1 MAISETV
8 IPISDVK
15 IGIKGAAD
23 GSFGAGIDTSGAD
36 GTAYRQLPVV
46 QATKPTFNITRESRL
61 LSGRGTVKNAADT
74 IITAKNGTVTCPF
87 DFVAT
92 PELLLQHLTMVTQTY
107 NADGSDVYT
116 VEVDGSNNNTH
127 IGQDVSSGLPHCVNL
142 AYYPKAAEG
151 IKVTGC
157 VVSDLTLSG
166 DLGSNGGNLSVSG
179 NYFSGFSNPIST
191 GTCLEQT
198 FDGTW
203 VEPDAGVFF
212 NMGSLSTKQLEVDGA
227 NQDMIIKSFNLNIGS
242 LSTKQ
247 LEVDGANQD
256 MILKSFNLNIAN
268 GVNRVGS
275 NTNGDAEAYAFPEY
289 TVTGDITLKYDGEFS
304 LSANDNVV
312 QSFLDGNTCTL
323 ALKFGDGTVSSV
335 SEMNILAEVQ
345 FTGDPAQDISENGI
359 FWTIPFE
366 CVQNSSTEALKI
378 SLFSDTAIAAM

>member
-1 MAISETV
+1 MAISTTV

-15 IGIKGAAD
+15 MGIKGETT
-23 GSFGAGIDTSGAD
+23 FGTGIDSSAND

-74 IITAKNGTVTCPF
+74 IITAKGGTVTCPF

-92 PELLLQHLTMVTQTY
+92 PELLLQHLVMVTQTY

-116 VEVDGSNNNTH
+116 VEVDGTNNNTS

-157 VVSDLTLSG
+157 VVSDMAISG
-166 DLGSNGGNLSVSG
+166 DLGTNGGNLNMSG
-179 NYFSGFSNPIST
+179 NYFSGFANPIST

-198 FDGTW
+198 FNGTW

-212 NMGSLSTKQLEVDGA
+212 NMGSLSTKQLAVEGA
-227 NQDMIIKSFNLNIGS
+227 D
-242 LSTKQ
+242 
-247 LEVDGANQD
+247 QD

-275 NTNGDAEAYAFPEY
+275 NTNGDAEGYSFPEY
-289 TVTGDITLKYDGEFS
+289 TVTGDITLKYDTEFS
-304 LSANDNVV
+304 LSAADNVV
-312 QSFLDGNTCTL
+312 QSFLDGNTGTL
-323 ALKFGDGTVSSV
+323 SLNFGDGSINADG
-335 SEMNILAEVQ
+335 EMNILAEVQ
-345 FTGDPAQDISENGI
+345 FTGDPTQDISENGI

-366 CVQNSSTEALKI
+366 CVQSGSTEALKI
-378 SLFSDTAIAAM
+378 SLFSGTAIGSM

>member
-1 MAISETV
+1 MAISTTV

-15 IGIKGAAD
+15 MGIKGEAT
-23 GSFGAGIDTSGAD
+23 FGTGIDSSGAD

-74 IITAKNGTVTCPF
+74 VITSKGGTVTCPF
-87 DFVAT
+87 DFIAT
-92 PELLLQHLTMVTQTY
+92 PELLLQHLTMATQTY

-116 VEVDGSNNNTH
+116 VEVDGSNNNTEVGGS
-127 IGQDVSSGLPHCVNL
+127 ISSGLPHTVNL

-151 IKVTGC
+151 IKVAGC
-157 VVSDLTLSG
+157 VVSDLALSG
-166 DLGSNGGNLSVSG
+166 DLGTNGGNLNMSG
-179 NYFSGFSNPIST
+179 NYFSGFANPIST
-191 GTCLEQT
+191 GTVLEQT

-212 NMGSLSTKQLEVDGA
+212 NM
-227 NQDMIIKSFNLNIGS
+227 GS

-275 NTNGDAEAYAFPEY
+275 NTNGDAEAYSFPEY
-289 TVTGDITLKYDGEFS
+289 TVTGDITLKYDTEFS
-304 LSANDNVV
+304 LSAADNVL
-312 QSFLDGNTCTL
+312 QSFLDGNTSTL
-323 ALKFGDGTVSSV
+323 TLKFGDGTVSSV
-335 SEMNILAEVQ
+335 QEMNILAEVQ

>member
-1 MAISETV
+1 M
-8 IPISDVK
+8 
-15 IGIKGAAD
+15 GIKGETT
-23 GSFGAGIDTSGAD
+23 FGAGLDSSGAD
-36 GTAYRQLPVV
+36 GTAYRQLPIV
-46 QATKPTFNITRESRL
+46 QVTKPTFNITRESRL

-74 IITAKNGTVTCPF
+74 VITAKGGTATVPF
-87 DFVAT
+87 DFLAT
-92 PELLLQHLTMVTQTY
+92 PELLLQHLVMATQTY

-116 VEVDGSNNNTH
+116 VEVDGSNNLTQVGGT
-127 IGQDVSSGLPHCVNL
+127 ISSGMPHSVNL

-151 IKVTGC
+151 IKLTGC
-157 VVSDLTLSG
+157 VVSDMTLTG
-166 DLGSNGGNLSVSG
+166 DLGANGGNLSVSG
-179 NYFSGFSNPIST
+179 NYYSGFANPIST
-191 GTCLEQT
+191 GSCLEQT

-212 NMGSLSTKQLEVDGA
+212 NM
-227 NQDMIIKSFNLNIGS
+227 GS

-304 LSANDNVV
+304 LSAADNVV

-323 ALKFGDGTVSSV
+323 ALKFGDGTVSAV
-335 SEMNILAEVQ
+335 TEMNILAEVQ
-345 FTGDPAQDISENGI
+345 FTGDPTQDISENGI

-378 SLFSDTAIAAM
+378 SLFSDTAIGSM

>member
-15 IGIKGAAD
+15 MGIKGEAT
-23 GSFGAGIDTSGAD
+23 FGTGIDVSGAD

-92 PELLLQHLTMVTQTY
+92 PELLLQHLAMVTQTY

-116 VEVDGSNNNTH
+116 VEVDGSNNNSQVGGT
-127 IGQDVSSGLPHCVNL
+127 ISSGLPHTVNL

-151 IKVTGC
+151 IKIAGC
-157 VVSDLTLSG
+157 VVSDLSLSG
-166 DLGSNGGNLSVSG
+166 DLGSNGGNLGISG
-179 NYFSGFSNPIST
+179 NYFSGFANPIST

-203 VEPDAGVFF
+203 VEPDAGVFI
-212 NMGSLSTKQLEVDGA
+212 NMGSL
-227 NQDMIIKSFNLNIGS
+227 N
-242 LSTKQ
+242 TKQ

-304 LSANDNVV
+304 LGAADNVV

-345 FTGDPAQDISENGI
+345 FTGDPGQDISENGI

>member
-1 MAISETV
+1 MAISTTV

-15 IGIKGAAD
+15 MGIKGAAD
-23 GSFGAGIDTSGAD
+23 GAFGAGIDTSGAD

-74 IITAKNGTVTCPF
+74 IITAKGGTVTCPF

-92 PELLLQHLTMVTQTY
+92 PELLLQHLVMVTQTY

-116 VEVDGSNNNTH
+116 VEVDGTNNNTS

-157 VVSDLTLSG
+157 VVSDMAISG
-166 DLGSNGGNLSVSG
+166 DLGTNGGNLNMSG
-179 NYFSGFSNPIST
+179 NYFSGFANPIST

-198 FDGTW
+198 FNGTW

-212 NMGSLSTKQLEVDGA
+212 NMGSLSTKQLAVEGA
-227 NQDMIIKSFNLNIGS
+227 D
-242 LSTKQ
+242 
-247 LEVDGANQD
+247 QD

-275 NTNGDAEAYAFPEY
+275 NTNGDAEGYSFPEY
-289 TVTGDITLKYDGEFS
+289 TVTGDITLKYDTEFS
-304 LSANDNVV
+304 LSAADNVV
-312 QSFLDGNTCTL
+312 QSFLDGNTGTL
-323 ALKFGDGTVSSV
+323 SLNFGDGSINADG
-335 SEMNILAEVQ
+335 EMNILAEVQ
-345 FTGDPAQDISENGI
+345 FTGDPTQDISENGI

-366 CVQNSSTEALKI
+366 CVQSGSTEALKI
-378 SLFSDTAIAAM
+378 SLFSGTAIAAM

>member
-1 MAISETV
+1 MAISTTV

-15 IGIKGAAD
+15 MGIKGETT
-23 GSFGAGIDTSGAD
+23 FGTGIDSSGAD

-74 IITAKNGTVTCPF
+74 VITAKGGTVTVPF
-87 DFVAT
+87 DFIAT

-116 VEVDGSNNNTH
+116 VEVDGSNNNSQVGGT
-127 IGQDVSSGLPHCVNL
+127 ISSGLPHTVNL

-151 IKVTGC
+151 IKIAGC
-157 VVSDLTLSG
+157 VVSDLALSG
-166 DLGSNGGNLSVSG
+166 DLGNNGGNLGISG
-179 NYFSGFSNPIST
+179 NYFSGFANPIST

-212 NMGSLSTKQLEVDGA
+212 NM
-227 NQDMIIKSFNLNIGS
+227 GS

-289 TVTGDITLKYDGEFS
+289 TVTGDITLKYDTEFS
-304 LSANDNVV
+304 LSADDNVV

-345 FTGDPAQDISENGI
+345 FTGDPTQDISENGL

-378 SLFSDTAIAAM
+378 SLFSDTAISAM

>member
-15 IGIKGAAD
+15 LGIK
-23 GSFGAGIDTSGAD
+23 SETTFGTLLDSD
-36 GTAYRQLPVV
+36 GTNTQAFRQLPVV

-74 IITAKNGTVTCPF
+74 VITTKGGTVTAPF
-87 DFVAT
+87 DFLAT
-92 PELLLQHLTMVTQTY
+92 PELLLQHLVMATQTY

-116 VEVDGSNNNTH
+116 VEVDGSNNNTS
-127 IGQDVSSGLPHCVNL
+127 IGGTISGGLPHSVNL
-142 AYYPKAAEG
+142 AYWPAASQG
-151 IKVTGC
+151 ITVPGC
-157 VVSDLTLSG
+157 VVSDLTLTG
-166 DLGSNGGNLSVSG
+166 DVGSNGGNLSVSG
-179 NYFSGFSNPIST
+179 NYFSGFSNIFSSSGT
-191 GTCLEQT
+191 GSLLEDNYT
-198 FDGTW
+198 GTW

-227 NQDMIIKSFNLNIGS
+227 NQDMI
-242 LSTKQ
+242 
-247 LEVDGANQD
+247 
-256 MILKSFNLNIAN
+256 LKSFSLNIAN
-268 GVNRVGS
+268 GVNRVGM

-289 TVTGDITLKYDGEFS
+289 VVTGDITLKYDGEFS
-304 LSANDNVV
+304 LSAADNVV
-312 QSFLDGNTCTL
+312 QSFLDGNTSTL

-345 FTGDPAQDISENGI
+345 FTGDPSQDISENGI

-378 SLFSDTAIAAM
+378 SLFSDTAIGSM

>member
-15 IGIKGAAD
+15 MGIKGEAT
-23 GSFGAGIDTSGAD
+23 FGTGIDVTGPD

-92 PELLLQHLTMVTQTY
+92 PELLLQHLAMVTQTY

-127 IGQDVSSGLPHCVNL
+127 VGGTISSGLPHTVNL

-151 IKVTGC
+151 IKIAGC
-157 VVSDLTLSG
+157 VVSDLSLSG
-166 DLGSNGGNLSVSG
+166 DLGSNGGNLGISG
-179 NYFSGFSNPIST
+179 NYFSGFANPIST
-191 GTCLEQT
+191 GTVLEQT

-212 NMGSLSTKQLEVDGA
+212 NM
-227 NQDMIIKSFNLNIGS
+227 GS

-304 LSANDNVV
+304 LGAADNVV

-345 FTGDPAQDISENGI
+345 FTGDPGQDISENGI

-378 SLFSDTAIAAM
+378 SLFSDTAIGSM

>member
-1 MAISETV
+1 MAISTTV

-15 IGIKGAAD
+15 MGIKGE
-23 GSFGAGIDTSGAD
+23 STFGTGLDSSGAD
-36 GTAYRQLPVV
+36 GTAYRQLPIV
-46 QATKPTFNITRESRL
+46 QVTKPTFNITRESRL

-74 IITAKNGTVTCPF
+74 VITAKGGTATVPF
-87 DFVAT
+87 DFLAT
-92 PELLLQHLTMVTQTY
+92 PELLLQHLVMATQTY

-116 VEVDGSNNNTH
+116 VEVDGSNNLTQVGGT
-127 IGQDVSSGLPHCVNL
+127 ISSGMPHSVNL

-151 IKVTGC
+151 IKLTGC
-157 VVSDLTLSG
+157 VVSDMTLTG
-166 DLGSNGGNLSVSG
+166 DLGANGGNLSMSG
-179 NYFSGFSNPIST
+179 NYYSGFANPIST
-191 GTCLEQT
+191 GTVLEQT

-212 NMGSLSTKQLEVDGA
+212 NM
-227 NQDMIIKSFNLNIGS
+227 GS

-304 LSANDNVV
+304 LSAADNVV

-323 ALKFGDGTVSSV
+323 ALKFGDGTVSAV
-335 SEMNILAEVQ
+335 TEMNILAEVQ
-345 FTGDPAQDISENGI
+345 FTGDPTQDISENGI

-378 SLFSDTAIAAM
+378 SLFSDTAIGSM

>member
-1 MAISETV
+1 MAISTTV

-15 IGIKGAAD
+15 MGIKGAGD
-23 GSFGAGIDTSGAD
+23 GGFGAGIDTTGAD

-74 IITAKNGTVTCPF
+74 IITGKGGTVTCPF

-92 PELLLQHLTMVTQTY
+92 PNLLLQHLVMVTQDYT
-107 NADGSDVYT
+107 ADGSNVYT
-116 VEVDGSNNNTH
+116 VEVDGSSNNTS

-157 VVSDLTLSG
+157 VVSDLNLSG
-166 DLGSNGGNLSVSG
+166 DLGSNGGNLAISG
-179 NYFSGFSNPIST
+179 NYFSGFANPIST

-198 FDGTW
+198 FNGTW

-212 NMGSLSTKQLEVDGA
+212 NM
-227 NQDMIIKSFNLNIGS
+227 GS

-275 NTNGDAEAYAFPEY
+275 NTNGDAEGYSFPEY
-289 TVTGDITLKYDGEFS
+289 VVTGDITLKYDTEFS
-304 LSANDNVV
+304 LSAADNVV
-312 QSFLDGNTCTL
+312 QSFLDGNTSTL
-323 ALKFGDGTVSSV
+323 TLKFGDGTVSSV
-335 SEMNILAEVQ
+335 QEMNILAEVQ
-345 FTGDPAQDISENGI
+345 FTGDPTQDISESGI

>member
-1 MAISETV
+1 MAIDQTV

-15 IGIKGAAD
+15 LGIKAE
-23 GSFGAGIDTSGAD
+23 STFGQLLDND
-36 GTAYRQLPVV
+36 GTNTQAFRQLPVV

-74 IITAKNGTVTCPF
+74 VITAKGGTVTCPF
-87 DFVAT
+87 EFLAT

-116 VEVDGSNNNTH
+116 VEIDGSNNNTQ
-127 IGQDVSSGLPHCVNL
+127 IGGTISSGLPHSVNL

-151 IKVTGC
+151 IKVAGA
-157 VVSDLTLSG
+157 VVSDLNITG
-166 DLGSNGGNLSVSG
+166 DVAANGGNLTVSG
-179 NYFSGFSNPIST
+179 NYFSGFANPIST

-212 NMGSLSTKQLEVDGA
+212 NVGSLSTKQLAVDGA
-227 NQDMIIKSFNLNIGS
+227 D
-242 LSTKQ
+242 
-247 LEVDGANQD
+247 QD

-268 GVNRVGS
+268 GVNRVGM

-289 TVTGDITLKYDGEFS
+289 TATGDITLKYDGEFS
-304 LSANDNVV
+304 LSAADNVL
-312 QSFLDGNTCTL
+312 QSFLDGNVGTL

-345 FTGDPAQDISENGI
+345 YTGDPTQDISENGI

>member
-1 MAISETV
+1 MAISTTV

-15 IGIKGAAD
+15 LGIKGETT
-23 GSFGAGIDTSGAD
+23 FGTGIDSSGAD
-36 GTAYRQLPVV
+36 GTAYRQLPVL
-46 QATKPTFNITRESRL
+46 QANKPTFNITRESRL

-74 IITAKNGTVTCPF
+74 VITAKGGTVVCPF
-87 DFVAT
+87 EFLAT
-92 PELLLQHLTMVTQTY
+92 PELLLQHLVMVTQTY

-116 VEVDGSNNNTH
+116 VEVDGSNNNTQVGGT
-127 IGQDVSSGLPHCVNL
+127 ISSGLPHSVNL

-157 VVSDLTLSG
+157 VVSDMAITG
-166 DLGSNGGNLSVSG
+166 DVAANGGNLSVSG
-179 NYFSGFSNPIST
+179 NYFSGFANPIAAGSI
-191 GTCLEQT
+191 LEQT
-198 FDGTW
+198 FNGTW

-212 NMGSLSTKQLEVDGA
+212 NVGSLSTKQLSVEGA
-227 NQDMIIKSFNLNIGS
+227 DQDI
-242 LSTKQ
+242 
-247 LEVDGANQD
+247 
-256 MILKSFNLNIAN
+256 ILKSFNLNIAN
-268 GVNRVGS
+268 GVNRVGM

-289 TVTGDITLKYDGEFS
+289 VVTGDITVKYDGEIS
-304 LSANDNVV
+304 LSADDNVV
-312 QSFLDGNTCTL
+312 QNFIDGNTGTL

>member
-15 IGIKGAAD
+15 MGIKGAAD
-23 GSFGAGIDTSGAD
+23 GGFGAGIDTSGAD

-74 IITAKNGTVTCPF
+74 VITAKGGTVTCPF
-87 DFVAT
+87 DFIAT
-92 PELLLQHLTMVTQTY
+92 PELLLQHLVMVTQTY

-151 IKVTGC
+151 IKVTGT
-157 VVSDLTLSG
+157 VVSDLTLTG
-166 DLGSNGGNLSVSG
+166 DVGSNGGNLSVSG
-179 NYFSGFSNPIST
+179 NYFSGFANPVST

-198 FDGTW
+198 FNGTW

-212 NMGSLSTKQLEVDGA
+212 NMGSLSTKQLEVEGA
-227 NQDMIIKSFNLNIGS
+227 D
-242 LSTKQ
+242 
-247 LEVDGANQD
+247 QD
-256 MILKSFNLNIAN
+256 MILKSFSLNIAN
-268 GVNRVGS
+268 GVNRVGM

-289 TVTGDITLKYDGEFS
+289 TVTGDITIKYDGEFS
-304 LSANDNVV
+304 LSAADNVV
-312 QSFLDGNTCTL
+312 QSFLDGNTSTL

-345 FTGDPAQDISENGI
+345 FTGDPSQDISENGI

>member
-15 IGIKGAAD
+15 MGIKGEAT
-23 GSFGAGIDTSGAD
+23 FGTGIDVSGAD

-74 IITAKNGTVTCPF
+74 VITAKGGTVTAPF
-87 DFVAT
+87 DFLAT
-92 PELLLQHLTMVTQTY
+92 PELLLQHLALVTQTY

-116 VEVDGSNNNTH
+116 VEVDGSNNLTQ
-127 IGQDVSSGLPHCVNL
+127 IGGTISSGLPHSVNL

-151 IKVTGC
+151 IKVTGT
-157 VVSDLTLSG
+157 VVSDLTLTG
-166 DLGSNGGNLSVSG
+166 DVGSNGGNLSVSG
-179 NYFSGFSNPIST
+179 NYFSGFANPVST

-198 FDGTW
+198 FNGTW

-212 NMGSLSTKQLEVDGA
+212 NMGSLSTKQLEVEGA
-227 NQDMIIKSFNLNIGS
+227 D
-242 LSTKQ
+242 
-247 LEVDGANQD
+247 QD
-256 MILKSFNLNIAN
+256 MILKSFSLNIAN
-268 GVNRVGS
+268 GVNRVGM

-289 TVTGDITLKYDGEFS
+289 TVTGDITIKYDGEFS
-304 LSANDNVV
+304 LSAADNVV
-312 QSFLDGNTCTL
+312 QSFLDGNTSTL

-345 FTGDPAQDISENGI
+345 FTGDPSQDISENGI

>member
-1 MAISETV
+1 MAISQKV

-15 IGIKGAAD
+15 LGILGETT
-23 GSFGAGIDTSGAD
+23 FGTLLDSD
-36 GTAYRQLPVV
+36 GTNSQAFRQLPVV

-74 IITAKNGTVTCPF
+74 IITNRNGTVTCPF

-92 PELLLQHLTMVTQTY
+92 PELMLQHLVMATQTY

-127 IGQDVSSGLPHCVNL
+127 IGGTISGKLPHSVNL
-142 AYYPKAAEG
+142 AYYPAASQG
-151 IKVTGC
+151 ITVPGC
-157 VVSDLTLSG
+157 VVSDMTISG
-166 DLGSNGGNLSVSG
+166 DLGTNGGNLGISG
-179 NYFSGFSNPIST
+179 NYFSGFSNIFSSSGT
-191 GTCLEQT
+191 GSLLE
-198 FDGTW
+198 DNYNGTW

-212 NMGSLSTKQLEVDGA
+212 NMG
-227 NQDMIIKSFNLNIGS
+227 N

-256 MILKSFNLNIAN
+256 MILKSFSLNIAN

-275 NTNGDAEAYAFPEY
+275 DSVGGAEAYAFPEY
-289 TVTGDITLKYDGEFS
+289 TVTGDITLKYDDEFS
-304 LSANDNVV
+304 LSASDNVV

-378 SLFSDTAIAAM
+378 SLFSDTAIGSM

>member
-15 IGIKGAAD
+15 MGIKGEAT
-23 GSFGAGIDTSGAD
+23 FGTGIDSSGAD

-46 QATKPTFNITRESRL
+46 QATKPTFNIHRESRL
-61 LSGRGTVKNAADT
+61 LSGRGAVKNAADT
-74 IITAKNGTVTCPF
+74 VITAKGGTVTVPF
-87 DFVAT
+87 DFLAT
-92 PELLLQHLTMVTQTY
+92 PELLLQHLALVTQTY

-116 VEVDGSNNNTH
+116 VEVDGSNNLTQ
-127 IGQDVSSGLPHCVNL
+127 IGGTISSGIPHSVNL

-151 IKVTGC
+151 IKVAGC
-157 VVSDLTLSG
+157 VVSDLTLTG
-166 DLGSNGGNLSVSG
+166 DVGANGGNLSVSG
-179 NYFSGFSNPIST
+179 NYFSGFANPIST
-191 GTCLEQT
+191 GTVLEQT

-227 NQDMIIKSFNLNIGS
+227 NQDMI
-242 LSTKQ
+242 
-247 LEVDGANQD
+247 
-256 MILKSFNLNIAN
+256 LKSFSLNIAN
-268 GVNRVGS
+268 GVNRVGMDS
-275 NTNGDAEAYAFPEY
+275 KGGAEAYAFPEY
-289 TVTGDITLKYDGEFS
+289 TVTGDITLKYDGEFG
-304 LSANDNVV
+304 LSAGENVV
-312 QSFLDGNTCTL
+312 QSFIDGNTCTL

-345 FTGDPAQDISENGI
+345 YTGDPSQDISENGI

>member
-15 IGIKGAAD
+15 MGIKGEAT
-23 GSFGAGIDTSGAD
+23 FGTGIDSSGAD

-46 QATKPTFNITRESRL
+46 QATKPTFNIHRESRL

-74 IITAKNGTVTCPF
+74 VITTKGGTVTAPF
-87 DFVAT
+87 DFLAT
-92 PELLLQHLTMVTQTY
+92 PELLLQHLVMATQTY

-116 VEVDGSNNNTH
+116 VEVDGSNNNTS
-127 IGQDVSSGLPHCVNL
+127 IGGTISGGLPHSVNL
-142 AYYPKAAEG
+142 AYWPAASQG
-151 IKVTGC
+151 ITVPGC
-157 VVSDLTLSG
+157 VVSDLTLTG
-166 DLGSNGGNLSVSG
+166 DVGSNGGNLSVSG
-179 NYFSGFSNPIST
+179 NYFSGFSNIFSSSGT
-191 GTCLEQT
+191 GSLLEDNYT
-198 FDGTW
+198 GTW

-227 NQDMIIKSFNLNIGS
+227 NQDMI
-242 LSTKQ
+242 
-247 LEVDGANQD
+247 
-256 MILKSFNLNIAN
+256 LKSFSLNIAN
-268 GVNRVGS
+268 GVNRVGM

-289 TVTGDITLKYDGEFS
+289 VVTGDITLKYDGEFS
-304 LSANDNVV
+304 LSAADNVV
-312 QSFLDGNTCTL
+312 QSFLDGNTSTL

-345 FTGDPAQDISENGI
+345 FTGDPSQDISENGI

-378 SLFSDTAIAAM
+378 SLFSDTAIGSM

>member
-1 MAISETV
+1 MAISTTV

-15 IGIKGAAD
+15 MGIKGE
-23 GSFGAGIDTSGAD
+23 STFGAGIDSSGAD

-74 IITAKNGTVTCPF
+74 IITAKGGTVTCPF

-92 PELLLQHLTMVTQTY
+92 PNLLLQHLTMVTQTY

-116 VEVDGSNNNTH
+116 VEVDGSNNNTE
-127 IGQDVSSGLPHCVNL
+127 IGGSISSGLPHSVNL

-151 IKVTGC
+151 IKIAGC
-157 VVSDLTLSG
+157 VVSDLAISG
-166 DLGSNGGNLSVSG
+166 DLGTNGGNLNMSG
-179 NYFSGFSNPIST
+179 NYFSGFANPIST
-191 GTCLEQT
+191 GTILEQT

-212 NMGSLSTKQLEVDGA
+212 NMGSLSTKQLAVEGA
-227 NQDMIIKSFNLNIGS
+227 D
-242 LSTKQ
+242 
-247 LEVDGANQD
+247 QD

-275 NTNGDAEAYAFPEY
+275 NTNGDAEAYSFPEY
-289 TVTGDITLKYDGEFS
+289 VVTGDITLKYDTEFS
-304 LSANDNVV
+304 LSAADNVV
-312 QSFLDGNTCTL
+312 QSFLDGNTGTL

-345 FTGDPAQDISENGI
+345 FTGDPTQDISENGI

-366 CVQNSSTEALKI
+366 CVQSSSTEALKI

>member
-1 MAISETV
+1 MAISTTV

-15 IGIKGAAD
+15 MGIKGETT
-23 GSFGAGIDTSGAD
+23 FGAGLDSSGAD
-36 GTAYRQLPVV
+36 GTAYRQLPIV
-46 QATKPTFNITRESRL
+46 QVTKPTFNITRESRL

-74 IITAKNGTVTCPF
+74 VITAKGGTATVPF
-87 DFVAT
+87 DFLAT
-92 PELLLQHLTMVTQTY
+92 PELLLQHLVMATQTY

-116 VEVDGSNNNTH
+116 VEVDGSNNLTQVGGT
-127 IGQDVSSGLPHCVNL
+127 ISSGMPHSVNL

-151 IKVTGC
+151 IKLTGC
-157 VVSDLTLSG
+157 VVSDMTLTG

-179 NYFSGFSNPIST
+179 NYYSGFANPIST
-191 GTCLEQT
+191 ATVLEPT

-212 NMGSLSTKQLEVDGA
+212 NM
-227 NQDMIIKSFNLNIGS
+227 GS

-304 LSANDNVV
+304 LSAADNVV

-345 FTGDPAQDISENGI
+345 FTGDPTQDISESGI

-378 SLFSDTAIAAM
+378 SLFSDTAIGSM

>member
-1 MAISETV
+1 MAISKTV

-23 GSFGAGIDTSGAD
+23 GAFGNGIDTSGAD

-74 IITAKNGTVTCPF
+74 VITAKGGTVTCPF
-87 DFVAT
+87 EFIAT
-92 PELLLQHLTMVTQTY
+92 PELLLQHLVMVTQTY

-151 IKVTGC
+151 IKVTGA
-157 VVSDLTLSG
+157 VVSDLSISG
-166 DLGSNGGNLSVSG
+166 DVGANGGNLTMSG
-179 NYFSGFSNPIST
+179 NYYSGFSNPIST

-212 NMGSLSTKQLEVDGA
+212 NVGSLSTKQLAVDGA
-227 NQDMIIKSFNLNIGS
+227 D
-242 LSTKQ
+242 
-247 LEVDGANQD
+247 QD

-268 GVNRVGS
+268 GVNRVGM

-304 LSANDNVV
+304 LSAADNVL
-312 QSFLDGNTCTL
+312 QSFLDGNVGTL
-323 ALKFGDGTVSSV
+323 ALKFGDGTVSAV

-345 FTGDPAQDISENGI
+345 YTGDPTQDISEGGI

-366 CVQNSSTEALKI
+366 CVQNGSTEALKI

>member
-1 MAISETV
+1 MAISTTV

-15 IGIKGAAD
+15 MGIKGETT
-23 GSFGAGIDTSGAD
+23 FGTGLDSSGAD

-74 IITAKNGTVTCPF
+74 VITAKGGTVTAPF
-87 DFVAT
+87 EFIAT

-107 NADGSDVYT
+107 NADGSNVYT
-116 VEVDGSNNNTH
+116 VEIDGSNNLTQVGGA
-127 IGQDVSSGLPHCVNL
+127 ISSGMPHTVNL

-151 IKVTGC
+151 IKIAGA
-157 VVSDLTLSG
+157 VVSDLTLTG

-179 NYFSGFSNPIST
+179 NYFSGFANPIST

-212 NMGSLSTKQLEVDGA
+212 NMGSLSTKQ
-227 NQDMIIKSFNLNIGS
+227 M
-242 LSTKQ
+242 
-247 LEVDGANQD
+247 EVDGANQD

-289 TVTGDITLKYDGEFS
+289 VATGDITLKYDDEFS
-304 LSANDNVV
+304 LSAADNVL

-378 SLFSDTAIAAM
+378 SLFSDTAIGSM

>member
-1 MAISETV
+1 MAISTTV

-15 IGIKGAAD
+15 MGIKGE
-23 GSFGAGIDTSGAD
+23 STFGTGLDSSGAD
-36 GTAYRQLPVV
+36 GTAYRQLPIV
-46 QATKPTFNITRESRL
+46 QVTKPTFNITRESRL

-74 IITAKNGTVTCPF
+74 VITAKGGTATVPF
-87 DFVAT
+87 DFLAT
-92 PELLLQHLTMVTQTY
+92 PELLLQHLVMATQTY

-116 VEVDGSNNNTH
+116 VEVDGSNNLTQVGGT
-127 IGQDVSSGLPHCVNL
+127 ISSGMPHSVNL

-151 IKVTGC
+151 IKLTGC
-157 VVSDLTLSG
+157 VVSDMTLTG

-179 NYFSGFSNPIST
+179 NYYSGFANPIST
-191 GTCLEQT
+191 ATVLEQT

-212 NMGSLSTKQLEVDGA
+212 NM
-227 NQDMIIKSFNLNIGS
+227 GS

-304 LSANDNVV
+304 LSAADNVV

-345 FTGDPAQDISENGI
+345 FTGDPTQDISENGI

-378 SLFSDTAIAAM
+378 SLFSDTAIGSM

>member
-1 MAISETV
+1 MAISTTV

-15 IGIKGAAD
+15 MGIKGETT
-23 GSFGAGIDTSGAD
+23 FGVGIDSSGAD

-74 IITAKNGTVTCPF
+74 VINAKNGTVVCPF
-87 DFVAT
+87 DFIAT

-116 VEVDGSNNNTH
+116 VEVDGSNNNTS
-127 IGQDVSSGLPHCVNL
+127 IGGTISSGLPHTVNL

-151 IKVTGC
+151 IKIAGC
-157 VVSDLTLSG
+157 VVSDLSISG
-166 DLGSNGGNLSVSG
+166 DLGTNGGNLNMSG
-179 NYFSGFSNPIST
+179 NYFSGFANPLST
-191 GTCLEQT
+191 GTILEQT
-198 FDGTW
+198 FNGTW

-212 NMGSLSTKQLEVDGA
+212 NMGSLSTKQLDVEGA
-227 NQDMIIKSFNLNIGS
+227 DQDL
-242 LSTKQ
+242 
-247 LEVDGANQD
+247 
-256 MILKSFNLNIAN
+256 ILKSFNLNIAN

-289 TVTGDITLKYDGEFS
+289 VITGDITVKYDDEIS
-304 LSANDNVV
+304 LSAADNVV
-312 QSFLDGNTCTL
+312 QHFLDGNTGSL
-323 ALKFGDGTVSSV
+323 ALKFGDGTVDAV
-335 SEMNILAEVQ
+335 TEMNILAEVQ
-345 FTGDPAQDISENGI
+345 FTGDPAQDISESGI

-366 CVQNSSTEALKI
+366 CVQSSSTEALKI